1 MKVLWVIAIL
11 CGVWFIASAMTEE
24 GLLPSGHGVGRVPE
38 LVLGLAAVAYGT
50 FRLWRGGRKNE
61 NA

>member
-1 MKVLWVIAIL
+1 MRVLWVLVIL

-38 LVLGLAAVAYGT
+38 LVLGLAAVGYGT
-50 FRLWRGGRKNE
+50 FRLVRGGRKGRE
-61 NA
+61 T